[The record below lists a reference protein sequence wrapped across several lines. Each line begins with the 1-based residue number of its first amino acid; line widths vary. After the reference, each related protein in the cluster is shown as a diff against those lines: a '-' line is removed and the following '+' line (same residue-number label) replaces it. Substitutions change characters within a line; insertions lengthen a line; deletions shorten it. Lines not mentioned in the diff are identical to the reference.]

1 MRGNFKSA
9 ASVAGM
15 AIALAYGPTAA
26 LAQQA
31 SPATASPEETH
42 APEAHA
48 ADAHAPDESQ
58 AIIVT
63 GLRKSLADAVG
74 IKRNTQ
80 GVVDAITSED
90 IGKMPDTNLAESIQR
105 IPGVSI
111 DRANN
116 EGSRVTVRGFG
127 PEFNLVTLNGR
138 SMPGSGTGGT
148 RSFDFANISADGV
161 SGIEVFK
168 TGRADVASGG
178 IGSTI
183 DIHTARPFDH
193 NGLRASAQ
201 IKGTDDT
208 SRSGFHVTP
217 EFSGLISDTF
227 ADDRIGVLLNGSY
240 SERDS
245 QTQSAY
251 TRGWLNLGE
260 ADLGSATITN
270 NSTNPLGHVW
280 APQDANWAVE
290 NHHRTRFN
298 GQAVLQFKPTD
309 TIVGTVDY
317 TYALYKDH
325 ALKNSFGAW
334 FGYGG
339 ALTSATI
346 DPHGTIT
353 NLVDAGSDLSY
364 TGTDDKQRNE
374 LSSLGG
380 NVKWQALDNLTVVA
394 DAHHSVNTSTDES
407 QFYIVGQDQNYS
419 INKIFDSTK
428 TSIPTTTWTFQSPH
442 NVNNLDTSLITPLF
456 GQHNFN
462 RQRTSINEA
471 KLETEWRNSSD
482 SGLHAIKVGVN
493 YKQTKTAFTVYNSGN
508 ISNGYYDPRLDG
520 ALPSSLFTK
529 VSSSTLL
536 NGMSGGGSGIL
547 VPYFYSFNPFA
558 VSQALAGLPNYN
570 GTGPAPAYPSGYG
583 YGATPATDNLIKER
597 TFSAYLQ
604 MQFDTE
610 FNGMRFKAQA
620 GVRYEHT
627 SVTSASLQNTP
638 VSVTWNNPTEF
649 QTQFLPGSQTY
660 TAGSSY
666 NNFLP
671 AIDASLQ
678 ITRRLTARASYSS
691 TITRSDLN
699 SLVSTQ
705 VVNANP
711 HAGNR
716 TISSGNPA
724 LLPYTSQNFDVSL
737 EYYVKNN
744 SYFSVNYFVKQ
755 VSNFITQTTSNVT
768 IPGLTD
774 ASAGAIAQRATAEVL
789 AAGQQASPQNI
800 FAQMML
806 DTGQQSFVGQPN
818 DPLLTWQLTKPSN
831 GPTVNIHG
839 FEFAGQYVFG
849 DTGFGLQAN
858 VSLPAGGAHY
868 DNNNILEQFAL
879 PGLSKSYNIVG
890 FYEKHG
896 FQTRIAW
903 NHRGAFL
910 AAISQPLYANQP
922 TYTAAYGQLDASAS
936 YDINRH
942 ATVFV
947 DAVNILGASQNQYG
961 RYTNQFLYAA
971 KGYGRYQVGVRVKL

>member
-1 MRGNFKSA
+1 MRKIQKTVVSLAGVAVVLACGASA
-9 ASVAGM
+9 AQ
-15 AIALAYGPTAA
+15 
-26 LAQQA
+26 AQQA
-31 SPATASPEETH
+31 TTGAQTPAAEE
-42 APEAHA
+42 PG
-48 ADAHAPDESQ
+48 
-58 AIIVT
+58 AIVVT

-111 DRANN
+111 DRSNN

-148 RSFDFANISADGV
+148 RSFDFSNISADGV
-161 SGIEVFK
+161 SGIDVFK

-201 IKGTDDT
+201 VKGTDDT

-217 EFSGLISDTF
+217 EVSGLISDTF
-227 ADDRIGVLLNGSY
+227 ADDRIGILLNGSY

-245 QTQSAY
+245 QLQSAY
-251 TRGWLNLGE
+251 TRGWLNNV
-260 ADLGSATITN
+260 DLGTAAITDN
-270 NSTNPLGHVW
+270 RTNKNGPTW

-290 NHHRTRFN
+290 NHHRTRIN

-309 TIVGTVDY
+309 TIVGTIDY

-346 DPHGTIT
+346 DKNGTMT

-364 TGTDDKQRNE
+364 TGTDDQQRNQ
-374 LSSLGG
+374 LGSLGG
-380 NVKWQALDNLTVVA
+380 NVKWQAFDNLTFVA
-394 DAHHSVNTSTDES
+394 DAHHSVNNSTDEA

-428 TSIPTTTWTFQSPH
+428 TAIPTTTWTFQAPY
-442 NVNNLDTSLITPLF
+442 NVNNLNTSLITPLF
-456 GQHNFN
+456 GQHNLN
-462 RQRTSINEA
+462 RQRTTVDEA
-471 KLETEWRNSSD
+471 KLETEWRNNGD
-482 SGLHAIKVGVN
+482 SGLRAIKVGVN
-493 YKQTKTAFTVYNSGN
+493 YKQTKTGFTVYNSGN

-529 VSSSTLL
+529 VNSSSLL
-536 NGMSGGGSGIL
+536 SGMSGGGSGIL
-547 VPYFYSFNPFA
+547 VPYFYSFNPLA

-583 YGATPATDNLIKER
+583 YGTVPATDNLIKER
-597 TFSAYLQ
+597 TFSAYAQ
-604 MQFDTE
+604 MQFDAD

-627 SVTSASLQNTP
+627 SVSSASLQQTP

-649 QTQFLPGSQTY
+649 QTQFLPGAQVY

-666 NNFLP
+666 NDFLP
-671 AIDASLQ
+671 AIDMSLQ
-678 ITRRLTARASYSS
+678 ITKRLVARASYST
-691 TITRSDLN
+691 TITRSDLT

-711 HAGNR
+711 HVGNR

-724 LLPYTSQNFDVSL
+724 LLPYTSQNFDLSF
-737 EYYVKNN
+737 EYYIKNN
-744 SYFSVNYFVKQ
+744 SYFSANYFVKQ
-755 VSNFITQTTSNVT
+755 VSNFITNTTSNVT

-774 ASAGAIAQRATAEVL
+774 SSAGALAQKATAEVL

-800 FAQMML
+800 FAQMVA
-806 DTGQQSFVGQPN
+806 DTGKQAFVGQPN
-818 DPLLTWQLTKPSN
+818 DPLITWQLTKPSN

-858 VSLPAGGAHY
+858 VSLPAGGARY
-868 DNNNILEQFAL
+868 DNSNILEQFAL

-890 FYEKHG
+890 FYEKNG
-896 FQTRIAW
+896 FQTRVAW
-903 NHRGAFL
+903 NHRDAFL
-910 AAISQPLYANQP
+910 AALSQPLYANQP

-942 ATVFV
+942 ATVFI
-947 DAVNILGASQNQYG
+947 DAVNILGASQSQYG

>member
-1 MRGNFKSA
+1 MRKMQKTAASMAGIAIVLACGASA
-9 ASVAGM
+9 AQ
-15 AIALAYGPTAA
+15 
-26 LAQQA
+26 AQQA
-31 SPATASPEETH
+31 AATAT
-42 APEAHA
+42 PEA
-48 ADAHAPDESQ
+48 DV
-58 AIIVT
+58 IVVT

-74 IKRNTQ
+74 IKRNMQ

-148 RSFDFANISADGV
+148 RSFDFSNISADGV
-161 SGIEVFK
+161 SGIDVFK

-183 DIHTARPFDH
+183 DIHTARPFDR

-201 IKGTDDT
+201 VKATDDT
-208 SRSGFHVTP
+208 SRSGFHITP
-217 EFSGLISDTF
+217 EVSGLISDTF

-251 TRGWLNLGE
+251 TRGWLNLGSS
-260 ADLGSATITN
+260 DLGTATITN

-290 NHHRTRFN
+290 NHHRTRLN

-339 ALTSATI
+339 ALSSATI
-346 DPHGTIT
+346 DKNGTVT

-364 TGTDDKQRNE
+364 TGTDDQQRNQ
-374 LSSLGG
+374 LGSLGG
-380 NVKWQALDNLTVVA
+380 NVKWQAFDNLTIVA
-394 DAHHSVNTSTDES
+394 DAHHSVSTSTDDA

-419 INKIFDSTK
+419 VHKIYDSTK
-428 TSIPTTTWTFQSPH
+428 TAIPTTTWTFLSPL
-442 NVNNLDTSLITPLF
+442 NVGNLGTSLITPLF

-462 RQRTSINEA
+462 RQRTAIDEA
-471 KLETEWRNSSD
+471 KLETEWRNDGD
-482 SGLHAIKVGVN
+482 SGLRAIKVGVN
-493 YKQTKTAFTVYNSGN
+493 YKQTKTGFTVYNSGN

-520 ALPSSLFTK
+520 ALSSSLFTK
-529 VSSSTLL
+529 VNSSSILS
-536 NGMSGGGSGIL
+536 GMSGGGAGIL
-547 VPYFYSFNPFA
+547 VPYFYSFNPLA

-570 GTGPAPAYPSGYG
+570 GTGPAPSYPAGYS
-583 YGATPATDNLIKER
+583 YGSIPATDNLIKER
-597 TFSAYLQ
+597 TFSAYAQ
-604 MQFDTE
+604 MQFDGD

-620 GVRYEHT
+620 GMRYEHT
-627 SVTSASLQNTP
+627 SVSSASLQQTP
-638 VSVTWNNPTEF
+638 LTVTWNNPTEF
-649 QTQFLPGSQTY
+649 QTQFLPGAQVY

-666 NNFLP
+666 NDFLP
-671 AIDASLQ
+671 AIDMSLQ
-678 ITRRLTARASYSS
+678 ITKRLIGRASYST

-716 TISSGNPA
+716 TISSGNPG
-724 LLPYTSQNFDVSL
+724 LLPYTSQNFDLSF
-737 EYYVKNN
+737 EYYIKNN
-744 SYFSVNYFVKQ
+744 SYFSANYFVKQ

-774 ASAGAIAQRATAEVL
+774 ASAGALAARATAEVL

-800 FAQMML
+800 FAQMVT
-806 DTGQQSFVGQPN
+806 DTGKQAFVGQSS
-818 DPLLTWQLTKPSN
+818 DPLITWQLTKPSN

-896 FQTRIAW
+896 FQTRVAW
-903 NHRGAFL
+903 NHRDAFL
-910 AAISQPLYANQP
+910 AALSQPLYANQP

-936 YDINRH
+936 YDINKR
-942 ATVFV
+942 ATVFI
-947 DAVNILGASQNQYG
+947 DAVNILGASQSQYG
-961 RYTNQFLYAA
+961 RYTNQFIYAA
-971 KGYGRYQVGVRVKL
+971 KGYGRYQVGVRMKL